1 MIRGQCRT
9 RMITNIDWV
18 GEALDIEYVSPG
30 VCLRIRLV
38 IDYDVLSVVGEPTL
52 VSIARICIR

>member
-1 MIRGQCRT
+1 MIP
-9 RMITNIDWV
+9 NIDWV

-38 IDYDVLSVVGEPTL
+38 IDNDVLSIVGEPTL
-52 VSIARICIR
+52 VSVTRIGVR